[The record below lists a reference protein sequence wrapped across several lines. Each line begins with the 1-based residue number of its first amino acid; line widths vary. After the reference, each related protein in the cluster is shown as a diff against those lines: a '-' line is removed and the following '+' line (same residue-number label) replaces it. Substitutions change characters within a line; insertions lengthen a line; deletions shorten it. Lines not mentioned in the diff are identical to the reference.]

1 MPTQS
6 AQPATELPPP
16 AVLAGIN
23 APTSRDI
30 TRAEAASRIDE
41 LGKIIMAYSEVTDQM
56 QKSHDELQRT
66 VARLREELGEKN
78 RLLER
83 RKRLAALGEMAAGM
97 AHEIRNPL
105 GGIQLYASLL
115 ASDIKHLEPQH
126 RLVEKISLGVRRL
139 ESLVSQV
146 LLFSREIRLDLSDCE
161 LGEVVREAVELSSP
175 RLDKC
180 GAQLIVHADQPVHA
194 TVDRT
199 LIGQAVMNLLVNAA
213 EAAGPNGTVTI
224 ALASCPTTGRWKIT
238 VADTGPGIPQDVM
251 DKIFNPFFST
261 KGDGCGLGL
270 SIVHR
275 IAEAHDGVVRVSN
288 QKADTGA
295 VFELEANSTQN

>member
-1 MPTQS
+1 LVS
-6 AQPATELPPP
+6 IDPAT
-16 AVLAGIN
+16 
-23 APTSRDI
+23 TRDI

-56 QKSHDELQRT
+56 QRSQDELQRT

-115 ASDIKHLEPQH
+115 AGDLKHQEPQH
-126 RLVEKISLGVRRL
+126 RLVEKISHGVRRL

-146 LLFSREIRLDLSDCE
+146 LLFSREIRLDLSHCE
-161 LGEVVREAVELSSP
+161 MGEVIREAVELSSP
-175 RLDKC
+175 RIEKY
-180 GAQLIVHADQPVHA
+180 GARVIVSVEQPVHA
-194 TVDRT
+194 TFDRT

-213 EAAGPNGTVTI
+213 EAAGTGGTVTVSLS
-224 ALASCPTTGRWKIT
+224 ACATSSRWKIR

-275 IAEAHDGVVRVSN
+275 IAEAHDGIVRVSN
-288 QKADTGA
+288 QTADAAGA
-295 VFELEANSTQN
+295 VFELEAKSSQK

>member
-1 MPTQS
+1 MLTQSTQAPTQ
-6 AQPATELPPP
+6 LPPP
-16 AVLAGIN
+16 EVLAGVK
-23 APTSRDI
+23 PDI
-30 TRAEAASRIDE
+30 TRAEAAGRIEE

-115 ASDIKHLEPQH
+115 AGDLKHQEPQH

-146 LLFSREIRLDLSDCE
+146 LLFSREIRLDLGECE
-161 LGEVVREAVELSSP
+161 LGEVVREAVELSGP
-175 RLDKC
+175 RLQKY
-180 GAQLIVHADQPVHA
+180 GAQIVINADQPVQA

-213 EAAGPNGTVTI
+213 EAAGPTGTVTVT
-224 ALASCPTTGRWKIT
+224 LADCPTTRRWKLR
-238 VADTGPGIPQDVM
+238 VADTGPGIPQEVM

-288 QKADTGA
+288 NSGTTTGA
-295 VFELEANSTQN
+295 VFELEARSSPH